1 MNDASTRVRVTDVL
15 LLIACGLIA
24 LSAITHRFSTTF
36 MGGQPD
42 FIPVYVAA
50 QLYNDGDI
58 EAIYD
63 HTPYGT
69 HKAEEWVAMESQ
81 APNGNWQTVY
91 PYTPVY
97 LLPVAVLVKFVSY
110 HTAVIVLYT
119 FNAALVLALSVGLA
133 LTLPLPHLTARAGL
147 VIFLCTAHAA
157 VNVLWLGQNFMICL
171 LGLALFGRDYMQGHN
186 RRAVLWF
193 LLANVSKPWA
203 AAFLML
209 PFLRRDYKSTAL
221 YGCALIL
228 FFAAQYVWQ
237 PELVRGYIDI
247 TRSHTGITIL
257 AANNHSLSAGLTRL
271 LVPGWTAF
279 YDWTNAGDEF
289 LKAKMIRYALI
300 PPVVLVGWITRDDRL
315 RAHATVLTLFLLGNV
330 FWDFY
335 GLLMLPF
342 VMATILE
349 TERRTYRWL
358 LLAAVFI
365 MYWLSHIVVYQI
377 AAETLLSRVSLRQ
390 AEVTV
395 ALYSLVPAALYGY
408 SFVHH
413 LRRSGELKWRE
424 RLFDFRS
431 TG

>member
-1 MNDASTRVRVTDVL
+1 MNEVPNKTVRPLDVI

-24 LSAITHRFSTTF
+24 LSAITHRFATTF

-50 QLYNDGDI
+50 QLYNRGDI
-58 EAIYD
+58 AAIYD

-69 HKAEEWVAMESQ
+69 HKADEWVEVESQ
-81 APNGNWQTVY
+81 VPNGNWQTVY
-91 PYTPVY
+91 PYAPVY
-97 LLPVAVLVKFVSY
+97 LLPVAALVQFVSY
-110 HTAVIVLYT
+110 HTAVIVLYS
-119 FNAALVLALSVGLA
+119 FNAALVLGLSVGLA
-133 LTLPLPHLTARAGL
+133 LYLPLPNITARAAL

-157 VNVLWLGQNFMICL
+157 VNVLWLGQNFMVCL
-171 LGLALFGRDYMQGHN
+171 LGLALFGRDYLHGQTW
-186 RRAVLWF
+186 RAALWF

-203 AAFLML
+203 AAFLLL

-221 YGCALIL
+221 YGGALL
-228 FFAAQYVWQ
+228 FFFGVQYLWQ
-237 PELVRGYIDI
+237 PELVQGYIEI

-279 YDWTNAGDEF
+279 YDWTNAGAEF
-289 LKAKMIRYALI
+289 FSAKFIRYALI

-342 VMATILE
+342 VMYTIVE
-349 TERRTYRWL
+349 TRQPAYRVL
-358 LLAAVFI
+358 LLIGVFI
-365 MYWLSHIVVYQI
+365 TYWLSHIVVYQI

-395 ALYSLVPAALYGY
+395 ALYSLVPAALYGF

-413 LRRSGELKWRE
+413 IRRSGKLNWRE

-431 TG
+431 A